1 VTFVG
6 NQLEL
11 NVNFVGE
18 ISVKTVQGISAKRI
32 LLLNTRKLGFISR
45 EVQDTLMMQGKQL
58 IWMTERY
65 GLIELH
71 FQGCVV
77 TVDIKHFSFTEKVK
91 R

>member
-1 VTFVG
+1 MRTDGVATWF
-6 NQLEL
+6 ED
-11 NVNFVGE
+11 GE
-18 ISVKTVQGISAKRI
+18 AVKYLKDLKV
-32 LLLNTRKLGFISR
+32 
-45 EVQDTLMMQGKQL
+45 MMQGKQL